1 MAVFDCRIIPLPAEV
16 EVVEYFRWRAEDA
29 RRNCLNAHCYWTL
42 RNKGNTVS
50 AATEAI
56 RHLSAAEK
64 ADLLRNEAGME
75 FDALPSWQRNGVGIR
90 EVVHEKPAVNPLTG
104 EAVTAIRRSM
114 EADYELPERAAYS
127 SFISELL
134 QRQDLAGR
142 VE

>member
-1 MAVFDCRIIPLPAEV
+1 MAVFDCRMIPLPSEV

-42 RNKGNTVS
+42 RNKENSAS

-56 RHLSAAEK
+56 RYLAAAEK
-64 ADLLRNEAGME
+64 VDLLRREAGME
-75 FDALPSWQRNGVGIR
+75 FEALPSWQRNGVGLR
-90 EVVHEKPAVNPLTG
+90 EVEHEKAAVNPLTG

-114 EADYELPERAAYS
+114 EADFELPERAAYS
-127 SFISELL
+127 SFISGLL
-134 QRQDLAGR
+134 QRQDMAGR